1 MESKQFVLEDGTSI
15 QIRRM
20 VTEDAESVSVLE
32 KEAFS
37 MPWSKEAF
45 ISTIQ
50 SKDAFYVV
58 AELDGE
64 IVGCCGVIN
73 ACGDGDISNVSVKE
87 SLRGKGIG
95 KAMVS
100 TLLTW
105 AESIGIE
112 NYTLEVRAGNERA
125 IRLYESLGFVG
136 EGIRPGF
143 YDKPKEDALI
153 MWKRQQV

>member
-1 MESKQFVLEDGTSI
+1 MESKQFVLKDGTSI

-20 VTEDAESVSVLE
+20 MVEDAESVSVLE
-32 KEAFS
+32 REAFS

-58 AELDGE
+58 AECDGK

-73 ACGDGDISNVSVKE
+73 ACGDGDVSNVSVRADV
-87 SLRGKGIG
+87 RGKGIG
-95 KAMVS
+95 KVMVS
-100 TLLTW
+100 TLLIW
-105 AESIGIE
+105 AQTIGVE
-112 NYTLEVRAGNERA
+112 NFTLEVRAGNARA
-125 IRLYESLGFVG
+125 IHLYESLGFVG
-136 EGIRPGF
+136 EGIRPNF

-153 MWKRQQV
+153 MWKRQQA

>member
-1 MESKQFVLEDGTSI
+1 
-15 QIRRM
+15 
-20 VTEDAESVSVLE
+20 
-32 KEAFS
+32 
-37 MPWSKEAF
+37 MPWSKESF

-58 AELDGE
+58 AEAEGE

-105 AESIGIE
+105 AESIGVE

>member
-1 MESKQFVLEDGTSI
+1 MESKQFVLADGTSI

-20 VTEDAESVSVLE
+20 TVEDAEDVSVLE

-37 MPWSKEAF
+37 MPWSKDAF

-58 AELDGE
+58 AESGGE

-73 ACGDGDISNVSVKE
+73 ACGDGDVSNVSVRGD
-87 SLRGKGIG
+87 LRGKGIG

-100 TLLTW
+100 TLLLW
-105 AESIGIE
+105 AETIGVE
-112 NYTLEVRAGNERA
+112 NFTLEVRTGNANA
-125 IRLYESLGFVG
+125 IRLYESLGFIG
-136 EGIRPGF
+136 EGVRPNF

-153 MWKRQQV
+153 MWKRQ

>member
-105 AESIGIE
+105 AESIGVE

-153 MWKRQQV
+153 MWKRQQA